1 MGGRAFPVA
10 APVGRAGA
18 GAGIIARRP
27 GPVHP
32 ETGRA
37 AALPD
42 RRLRPGPPSRI
53 LPPARRRPRAGD
65 NRDPRHRERSVNAGH
80 IQSIA
85 AELNVP
91 ARQVAAAAELLAG
104 GATVPFISRYRK
116 EATGG
121 LDEVAV
127 TAVRDRLE
135 QLAELDKRREA
146 IVKSLAER
154 QLLTDELRR
163 GLVAAGTLAALEDL
177 YLPYRPKRR
186 TRATIARERGLE
198 PLALWLLSA
207 AAGATAGPT
216 AAEVLARAQAHV
228 DPEQEVPGPDE
239 ALAGARDIIAETVS
253 ENADVR
259 AELRALYL
267 EQGTLISRV
276 ARGKEQEGAKFRD
289 YFDWQEP
296 VRTAPGHRVLAMRRG
311 EREKFLHLEIA
322 VPEERAL
329 TIAARPFV
337 AAQGPAGAGA
347 AADQV
352 RQAVRDGWRR
362 LLSVAM
368 ETEVRLEMRRR
379 ADEEAIGVFARNL
392 RELLL
397 AAPLGQRRVL
407 ALDPG
412 FRTGCKLVVLDEQ
425 GALKHH
431 TTVYPHT
438 GGRAAEEAGR
448 IVREL
453 AQRFAVE
460 AVAIGNGT
468 AGRETEAFVRGL
480 GLPASVALVM
490 VNESGASI
498 YSASE
503 VARAEFPDH
512 DVTVRGAVSIGRRL
526 MDPLAELVKIDPKS
540 IGVGQYQHDV
550 DQRALKRSLDD
561 TVISCVNAVGVDV
574 NTASPQLLAYVSGLG
589 PQLAAAVVAHRDAEG
604 AFRGRKQ
611 LLKVARLGPKAF
623 EQAAGFLRI
632 RGGDQPLDASAVHPE
647 SYPVVERI
655 AADLGRPVAAL
666 VGDEKAL
673 AGVDLRKY
681 ATDEVGLPTLRDIA
695 AELAKPGRD
704 PREQFEAF
712 SFAPGVEKPSDLV
725 PGQVVPGIVT
735 NVTNF
740 GAFIDVGVHQDGL
753 AHISQLADRFVRD
766 PNEVVKVG
774 QKVMARVTAVDLERG
789 RISLSLRRERA

>member
-1 MGGRAFPVA
+1 
-10 APVGRAGA
+10 
-18 GAGIIARRP
+18 
-27 GPVHP
+27 VHI
-32 ETGRA
+32 ENE
-37 AALPD
+37 
-42 RRLRPGPPSRI
+42 GPP
-53 LPPARRRPRAGD
+53 
-65 NRDPRHRERSVNAGH
+65 VNPTH
-80 IQSIA
+80 IAMIA

-91 ARQVAAAAELLAG
+91 ASQVQATGELIEG

-121 LDEVAV
+121 LDEVQV
-127 TAVRDRLE
+127 TTVRDRLE

-146 IVKSLAER
+146 IVKSLQER
-154 QLLTDELRR
+154 NLMTDELQKGIAR
-163 GLVAAGTLAALEDL
+163 AATLAALEDL
-177 YLPYRPKRR
+177 YLPFRPKRR

-198 PLALWLLSA
+198 PLAQWLLEK
-207 AAGATAGPT
+207 AGNTGAGPGSDEVDAM
-216 AAEVLARAQAHV
+216 AATFV
-228 DPEQEVPGPDE
+228 DAEKEVPGPEE
-239 ALAGARDIIAETVS
+239 ALAGARDIISETVS
-253 ENADVR
+253 ENAEVR
-259 AELRALYL
+259 AELRAMYL
-267 EQGTLISRV
+267 EDGQLVSRV
-276 ARGKEQEGAKFRD
+276 ARGMEKEGAKFRD
-289 YFDWQEP
+289 YFDWREP
-296 VRTAPGHRVLAMRRG
+296 VRTAPGHRVLAIRRG
-311 EREKFLHLEIA
+311 EREKFLHMELE

-329 TIAARPFV
+329 IIAARPFIV
-337 AAQGPAGAGA
+337 RGGSGA
-347 AADQV
+347 AVDQV
-352 RQAVRDGWRR
+352 RLAVQDGWRR

-368 ETEVRLEMRRR
+368 ETDVRLEMRRR
-379 ADEEAIGVFARNL
+379 ADEEAIAVFVRNL

-397 AAPLGQRRVL
+397 ASPLGPRRTL

-425 GALKHH
+425 GALKHN
-431 TTVYPHT
+431 TTIYPHT
-438 GGRAAEEAGR
+438 GGRGADEAGP
-448 IVREL
+448 IVRDL
-453 AQRFAVE
+453 VAKFRIQ

-480 GLPASVALVM
+480 GLPSSVVLVM

-503 VARAEFPDH
+503 VARNEFPDH

-550 DQRALKRSLDD
+550 DQKALKRSLDD
-561 TVISCVNAVGVDV
+561 TVMSCVNAVGVDV
-574 NTASPQLLAYVSGLG
+574 NTASPQLLSYVSGLG
-589 PQLAAAVVAHRDAEG
+589 PQLAAAVVAHRDTEG
-604 AFRGRKQ
+604 AFRSRKQ
-611 LLKVARLGPKAF
+611 LLKVPRLGPKAF

-632 RGGDQPLDASAVHPE
+632 RGGDQPLDGSAVHPE

-655 AADLGRPVAAL
+655 AKDLGRPVATL

-681 ATDEVGLPTLRDIA
+681 ATEEVGLPTLRDIA
-695 AELAKPGRD
+695 GELAKPGRD
-704 PREQFEAF
+704 PREQYEAF
-712 SFAPGVEKPSDLV
+712 SFAPGVDKPSDLV
-725 PGQVVPGIVT
+725 EGQMLPGIVT

-789 RISLSLRRERA
+789 RISLSLRKSQD

>member
-1 MGGRAFPVA
+1 
-10 APVGRAGA
+10 
-18 GAGIIARRP
+18 
-27 GPVHP
+27 
-32 ETGRA
+32 
-37 AALPD
+37 
-42 RRLRPGPPSRI
+42 
-53 LPPARRRPRAGD
+53 
-65 NRDPRHRERSVNAGH
+65 VNPTH
-80 IQSIA
+80 IQAIA
-85 AELNVP
+85 AELDIIP
-91 ARQVAAAAELLAG
+91 ARVLATAELLDG

-116 EATGG
+116 EATGD

-127 TAVRDRLE
+127 TAIRDRLE

-146 IVKSLAER
+146 IIKSLEER
-154 QLLTDELRR
+154 SLMTDELRR
-163 GLVAAGTLAALEDL
+163 GITGAATLAVLEDL
-177 YLPYRPKRR
+177 YLPFRPKRR

-198 PLALWLLSA
+198 ALALYLLEGAAGPGAGPSADEIAAKA
-207 AAGATAGPT
+207 AAF
-216 AAEVLARAQAHV
+216 V
-228 DPEQEVPGPDE
+228 DVEKEVPGPDE
-239 ALAGARDIIAETVS
+239 ALAGARDIIAENVS
-253 ENADVR
+253 ENAEVR

-267 EQGTLISRV
+267 DQGQVISRV
-276 ARGKEQEGAKFRD
+276 ARGMEQEGAKFRD

-311 EREKFLHLEIA
+311 EREKFLHMEVA

-329 TIAARPFV
+329 VIAARPF
-337 AAQGPAGAGA
+337 ATQRGPGASGA
-347 AADQV
+347 SADQV
-352 RQAVRDGWRR
+352 RQAVQDGWRR

-368 ETEVRLEMRRR
+368 ETEIRLEMRRR

-397 AAPLGQRRVL
+397 ASPLGQRRVL

-425 GALKHH
+425 GVLKHY
-431 TTVYPHT
+431 TAVFPHT
-438 GGRAAEEAGR
+438 GGRG
-448 IVREL
+448 
-453 AQRFAVE
+453 AVE
-460 AVAIGNGT
+460 AGQIVKDLVVKFRIEAIAIGNGT

-480 GLPASVALVM
+480 DLPASIVLVM

-498 YSASE
+498 YSASD
-503 VARAEFPDH
+503 VARAEFPDQ
-512 DVTVRGAVSIGRRL
+512 DLTVRGAVSIGRRL

-550 DQRALKRSLDD
+550 DQKALKRSLDD
-561 TVISCVNAVGVDV
+561 TVMSCVNAVGVDV
-574 NTASPQLLAYVSGLG
+574 NTASPQLLSYVSGLG
-589 PQLAAAVVAHRDAEG
+589 PQLASAVVSHRDTEG
-604 AFRGRKQ
+604 PFRNRKQ

-632 RGGDQPLDASAVHPE
+632 RGGDQPLDGSAVHPE

-655 AADLGRPVAAL
+655 ARDLGRPVAAL
-666 VGDEKAL
+666 VGDERAL
-673 AGVDLRKY
+673 AGVDLKKY

-712 SFAPGVEKPSDLV
+712 SFTPGVDKPSDLV
-725 PGQVVPGIVT
+725 LGQMVPGIVT

-789 RISLSLRRERA
+789 RISLSLRREQG

>member
-1 MGGRAFPVA
+1 MNP
-10 APVGRAGA
+10 
-18 GAGIIARRP
+18 
-27 GPVHP
+27 
-32 ETGRA
+32 T
-37 AALPD
+37 
-42 RRLRPGPPSRI
+42 
-53 LPPARRRPRAGD
+53 
-65 NRDPRHRERSVNAGH
+65 H
-80 IQSIA
+80 IQAIA
-85 AELNVP
+85 AELDIIP
-91 ARQVAAAAELLAG
+91 ARVLATAELLDG

-116 EATGG
+116 EATGD

-127 TAVRDRLE
+127 TTIRDRLE
-135 QLAELDKRREA
+135 QMAELDKRREA
-146 IVKSLAER
+146 IIKSLEER
-154 QLLTDELRR
+154 SLMTDDLRR
-163 GLVAAGTLAALEDL
+163 GITQAATLAVLEDL
-177 YLPYRPKRR
+177 YLPFRPKRR

-198 PLALWLLSA
+198 PLALYLLEG
-207 AAGATAGPT
+207 AAGPGAGPSADEI
-216 AAEVLARAQAHV
+216 AAKAATFV
-228 DPEQEVPGPDE
+228 DVEKEVPGPDE
-239 ALAGARDIIAETVS
+239 ALAGARDIIAENVS
-253 ENADVR
+253 ENAEVR

-267 EQGTLISRV
+267 DEGQLISRV
-276 ARGKEQEGAKFRD
+276 ARGMEQEGAKFRD

-311 EREKFLHLEIA
+311 EREKFLHMEIA
-322 VPEERAL
+322 VPEERAVV
-329 TIAARPFV
+329 IAARPF
-337 AAQGPAGAGA
+337 ATQRGPGASGA
-347 AADQV
+347 CADQV
-352 RQAVRDGWRR
+352 RQAVQDGWRR

-368 ETEVRLEMRRR
+368 ETEIRLEMRRR

-397 AAPLGQRRVL
+397 ASPLGQRRVL

-425 GALKHH
+425 GVLKHY
-431 TTVYPHT
+431 TAVFPHT
-438 GGRAAEEAGR
+438 GGRG
-448 IVREL
+448 
-453 AQRFAVE
+453 AVE
-460 AVAIGNGT
+460 AGQIVKDLVVKFRIEAIAIGNGT

-480 GLPASVALVM
+480 DLPASIVLVM

-498 YSASE
+498 YSASD
-503 VARAEFPDH
+503 VARAEFPDQ
-512 DVTVRGAVSIGRRL
+512 DLTVRGAVSIGRRL

-550 DQRALKRSLDD
+550 DQKALKRSLDD
-561 TVISCVNAVGVDV
+561 TVMSCVNAVGVDV
-574 NTASPQLLAYVSGLG
+574 NTASPQLLSYVSGLG
-589 PQLAAAVVAHRDAEG
+589 PQLASAVVSHRDTEG
-604 AFRGRKQ
+604 PFRNRKQ

-632 RGGDQPLDASAVHPE
+632 RGGDQPLDGSAVHPE

-655 AADLGRPVAAL
+655 AKDLGRPVAAL
-666 VGDEKAL
+666 VGDERAL
-673 AGVDLRKY
+673 AGVDLKKY

-712 SFAPGVEKPSDLV
+712 SFAPGIDKPSDLV
-725 PGQVVPGIVT
+725 PGQMVPGIVT

-789 RISLSLRRERA
+789 RISLSLKREQG